1 MKPCALP
8 MRRLVA
14 AALGILLLLL
24 ILPSRTQ
31 PAAAEGAA
39 AYGWW
44 SQTTP
49 TSAVTPPAPPDVPAN
64 GLFVEN
70 GPNGPVALSALTFAV
85 PINAQ
90 IGELALTIAGIPA
103 LTRPPVAC
111 LATSAFSP
119 VQNGAWTSRPTYDCS
134 HEIPCNVDSNRT
146 AVAFPVCG
154 LAKNGELSIVVL
166 AGRTV
171 DRIAM
176 NAPTANALTV
186 TVAPGE
192 VPKNPPGPL
201 TVIQHNGPVPATST
215 SMPASSAPIYPT
227 AIAEPPQVASQS
239 PPELS
244 PMSPGSR
251 VPSRVQPVALGGRN
265 STTSTNPAGTRTEL
279 ATTLGLVFLLLVIV
293 YWADGFGAVPLRS
306 WALARSRSSVDV
318 KTDVDGR

>member
-8 MRRLVA
+8 VRRLVA

-90 IGELALTIAGIPA
+90 IGELALTIAGSPA

-119 VQNGAWTSRPTYDCS
+119 VQNGAWTSRPTYDCA
-134 HEIPCNVDSNRT
+134 HEVPGNVDSNRT
-146 AVAFPVCG
+146 AVVFPVSG

-166 AGRTV
+166 AGGPV

-192 VPKNPPGPL
+192 VPSLSDGYRRTPAGRFPISARLEPDKPGNPCAESSPTSRIGRAQL
-201 TVIQHNGPVPATST
+201 NHEHESSRDADRASYDTRTCVPVARDRVLGRRVWCR
-215 SMPASSAPIYPT
+215 PASVMGPCSVAIVRRCQNRRGWPIGH
-227 AIAEPPQVASQS
+227 E
-239 PPELS
+239 
-244 PMSPGSR
+244 
-251 VPSRVQPVALGGRN
+251 
-265 STTSTNPAGTRTEL
+265 
-279 ATTLGLVFLLLVIV
+279 
-293 YWADGFGAVPLRS
+293 
-306 WALARSRSSVDV
+306 
-318 KTDVDGR
+318 